1 VTRPAGPGKRRVL
14 LVPGGAST
22 VHWYFRQLATSPG
35 PQATVIQVD
44 PPGIGAASDRRPLR
58 LATHAHALSQTVRGT
73 GHDPAVVVLG
83 SSTVTLPA
91 SRAELQDLLAHSWW
105 GSPTSAPVASEG

>member
-1 VTRPAGPGKRRVL
+1 VTRPVGPGQRRVL

-22 VHWYFRQLATSPG
+22 ARGYFPQLATSLG
-35 PQATVIQVD
+35 SQATVIQVD
-44 PPGIGAASDRRPLR
+44 PPGIGTASDRRPLR
-58 LATHAHALSQTVRGT
+58 LATHARALSQTVRGA

-91 SRAELQDLLAHSWW
+91 SR
-105 GSPTSAPVASEG
+105 